1 MLEINCIGIKWLQ
14 MSEEIFFYV
23 EKVKIFYDV
32 RKEKNLCIIY
42 KYLIFLQNSLQKKL
56 PEI

>member
-23 EKVKIFYDV
+23 EKVKIFMMSE
-32 RKEKNLCIIY
+32 RKKTSALYINI
-42 KYLIFLQNSLQKKL
+42 
-56 PEI
+56 

>member
-23 EKVKIFYDV
+23 EKVKIFMMSE
-32 RKEKNLCIIY
+32 RKKPLLYINI
-42 KYLIFLQNSLQKKL
+42 
-56 PEI
+56 